1 MDTIQLNKL
10 YTLDNHSVIE
20 IIKKTA
26 KFITYRCGYLQ
37 DADTNYD
44 DYSRNRIYKMYGNK
58 DMEVKAKLFVEDE
71 GNNIYIKECGRPRY
85 FKTDKPFKSY
95 HIFDD
100 NKIIERKI
108 IYIK

>member
-1 MDTIQLNKL
+1 MDTIQLNKI
-10 YTLDNHSVIE
+10 YTLDHSNTIE
-20 IIKKTA
+20 VIKKTA

-37 DADTNYD
+37 DTNTNYD
-44 DYSRNRIYKMYGNK
+44 EYTRNRIYKIYGEENYGNYK
-58 DMEVKAKLFVEDE
+58 TKLFVEDE

-85 FKTDKPFKSY
+85 FKTDKPFQSY

-108 IYIK
+108 I